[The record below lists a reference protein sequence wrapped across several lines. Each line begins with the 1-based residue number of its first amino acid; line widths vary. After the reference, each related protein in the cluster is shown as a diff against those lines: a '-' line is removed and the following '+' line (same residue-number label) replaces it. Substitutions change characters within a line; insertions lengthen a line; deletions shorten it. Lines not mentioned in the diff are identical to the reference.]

1 MRSAVNAKDDPSLAT
16 ADPSGA
22 SKARQLHPSPGAV
35 VGAINAVLPAARAC
49 LSPDEPI
56 RTGAI
61 VFAST
66 GTVSRVDLT
75 GSKSSDGCIRDALS
89 RARIEPFAD
98 DSFTTRVTVR
108 P

>member
-1 MRSAVNAKDDPSLAT
+1 MRSAVDAHDGPSNAT
-16 ADPSGA
+16 ADPSGG
-22 SKARQLHPSPGAV
+22 SKARTIRPSPGAV
-35 VGAINAVLPAARAC
+35 LGAINGVLPAARAC

-61 VFAST
+61 VFAGS
-66 GTVSRVDLT
+66 GAVSRVDLN
-75 GSKSSDGCIRDALS
+75 GSKSSDACIRDALA